1 MRAIRTVVAFAL
13 AVVVA
18 AGCAEG
24 GEPGPAPTG
33 RTPTVVSS
41 PAPAPAVTTPAET
54 DPGADPGVPRPPA
67 PAPSGPLA
75 PPTAPRGSELTLTGD
90 VVAGVEHGCK
100 LLSTGEG
107 DYLLFGSRSEELRYG
122 TTVTVRGRLRPD
134 IASICQQGTPFEV
147 TEVLD

>member
-33 RTPTVVSS
+33 RTPTAVSS
-41 PAPAPAVTTPAET
+41 PAPAPAVTTAAET
-54 DPGADPGVPRPPA
+54 EPGVPRPPA